1 MSAAS
6 FPPYIVGRRDAT
18 SRFPKVIAI
27 WNAGFPLSSAVKI
40 FIVLAVSTA
49 LGVFPAPSH
58 ADPRETDAEIT
69 ARVDHALHFT
79 SAGLSSKMLNSDLA
93 FHWIGAGD
101 KFWYRKALAGSESLF
116 LVVDAATGKQRPLFD
131 GGAMSKAL
139 IAAGAP
145 ASDNKVSIQT
155 IAVSDDIRSATVSVR
170 LEEATCRWPV
180 YGTQCTKPTQ
190 QFRCTVAVP
199 SCTRLTR
206 EATGQTSFSPD
217 GGSEIFV
224 RDYNLWVRE
233 VKSGAERRLT
243 SDGVEN
249 FSYGRV
255 HIQTDTWAAA
265 RRRAHEAK
273 PINGVLWSP
282 DGRYILALR
291 HDLRK
296 TPERLV
302 ITEYTPPEGG
312 SPIIHTDRLAVAADH
327 EYPPASLDVI
337 DVSSGSIRHADI
349 DPHTFE
355 DVGLLYFESGRV
367 WWSRRGDGAWI
378 IGTPRGGNEARL
390 IHLDLP
396 TGRTHDVVFD
406 RSERPLLLNPALD
419 KAPNVAVLE
428 SSKQLLWYSE
438 KDGWGHLYLYDL
450 ETGKPIRQ
458 VTRGDWLV
466 ADVLRVDEK
475 SRTVF
480 FTAVGKEPGW
490 NPYYRA
496 LYKVSLDG
504 GEPSLLTPERADH
517 DFKHDLSEANSDL
530 PGGSI
535 SPSGRY
541 IIDSFS
547 TTAQPDKAV
556 IRDTRG
562 KSVADIV
569 TADVS
574 ALLATGWRPPE
585 SFTVKAADG
594 KTDLWG
600 VIFTPQHLDAAK
612 KYPVIE
618 VTYPGPWWKNSPT
631 MFKDNFTGSTV
642 LNAHAFAELGA
653 IVVAMDGRGNAYR
666 SAEFH
671 GAFYESDDPV
681 GAVDHVT
688 AIRELGATRSY
699 MDLTRVGATGHSS
712 GGDGS
717 FRAMLLYPDFFKVVV
732 SGEGPSDYLN
742 FGMDI
747 AIERELGV
755 PTTPK
760 VFDRYKR
767 IATTNLVSR
776 MKSDNK
782 VLLIYAGADE
792 EVPLQQSFELFAALQ
807 KANVL
812 YDTLIVPDAGHWGG
826 RAPYGVMRTLRY
838 FAENLGPPVGGR

>member
-1 MSAAS
+1 MKMLTIVLVAAAAL
-6 FPPYIVGRRDAT
+6 G
-18 SRFPKVIAI
+18 VI
-27 WNAGFPLSSAVKI
+27 PLSSY
-40 FIVLAVSTA
+40 
-49 LGVFPAPSH
+49 
-58 ADPRETDAEIT
+58 ADPRETDAEIR
-69 ARVDHALHFT
+69 ARVDHALNFT
-79 SAGLSSKMLNSDLA
+79 SAELASKVLNSDVS
-93 FHWIGAGD
+93 FHWVGAGD
-101 KFWYRKALAGSESLF
+101 KFWYRKSLAGSGSVF
-116 LVVDAATGKQRPLFD
+116 LLVDAATGAQAPLFD
-131 GGAMSKAL
+131 NREMSRAL

-145 ASDNKVSIQT
+145 ESGNEVAIQT
-155 IAVSDDIRSATVSVR
+155 ISVSDDARSAMVSVR
-170 LEEATCRWPV
+170 LEDTACRWPI
-180 YGTQCTKPTQ
+180 YGAQCIKPTQ
-190 QFRCTVAVP
+190 QYQCTLATP

-206 EATGQTSFSPD
+206 DMSGQTSFSPD
-217 GGSEIFV
+217 GGSEVFV
-224 RDYNLWVRE
+224 RDYNLWLRE
-233 VKSGAERRLT
+233 SKTGIERRLT
-243 SDGVEN
+243 QDGVEN

-265 RRRAHEAK
+265 RRRAREPK
-273 PINGVLWSP
+273 PIHGVLWSP
-282 DGRYILALR
+282 EGRYILALR
-291 HDLRK
+291 HDLRA

-312 SPIIHTDRLAVAADH
+312 SPIIHTDRMAVAADR

-337 DVSSGSIRHADI
+337 DVSSGSVRHIDI
-349 DPHTFE
+349 DPHVFE

-367 WWSRRGDGAWI
+367 WWSRRGDVAWI
-378 IGTPRGGNEARL
+378 IGTPRGGQEERL
-390 IHLDLP
+390 IRLDLP
-396 TGRTHDVVFD
+396 TGTAHDVMFD
-406 RSERPLLLNPALD
+406 RSERPLLLNPALG
-419 KAPNVAVLE
+419 KAPNVAILE
-428 SSKQLLWYSE
+428 SSNQFLWYSE
-438 KDGWGHLYLYDL
+438 KDGWGHLYLYNL

-466 ADVLRVDEK
+466 ADVLRIDER
-475 SRTVF
+475 SRTVY
-480 FTAVGKEPGW
+480 FTAVGKEHGW

-496 LYKVSLDG
+496 LYKVNLDG
-504 GEPSLLTPERADH
+504 GEPSLLTPEKADH
-517 DFKHDLSEANSDL
+517 DFKHEL
-530 PGGSI
+530 PPSNADAAGGSM

-547 TTAQPDKAV
+547 TTAQPDTAV
-556 IRDTRG
+556 IRDARG
-562 KSVADIV
+562 KRVADV
-569 TADVS
+569 MTADVS
-574 ALLATGWRPPE
+574 ALLAAGWRPPE

-594 KTDLWG
+594 KTDLYG
-600 VIFTPQHLDAAK
+600 VIFTPQHMDSTK
-612 KYPVIE
+612 EYPVIE
-618 VTYPGPWWKNSPT
+618 VTYPSPWWKNSPT

-653 IVVAMDGRGNAYR
+653 VVIAMDGRGNAYR

-671 GAFYESDDPV
+671 GAFLQSDDPV
-681 GAVDHVT
+681 GAIDHVT
-688 AIRELGATRSY
+688 AIRELGATRPY
-699 MDLTRVGATGHSS
+699 MDLRRVGATGHSS

-755 PTTPK
+755 PTAAK
-760 VFDRYKR
+760 IFDRYKR
-767 IATTNLVSR
+767 IATTSLVGH

-838 FAENLGPPVGGR
+838 FAENLGPPLAGK